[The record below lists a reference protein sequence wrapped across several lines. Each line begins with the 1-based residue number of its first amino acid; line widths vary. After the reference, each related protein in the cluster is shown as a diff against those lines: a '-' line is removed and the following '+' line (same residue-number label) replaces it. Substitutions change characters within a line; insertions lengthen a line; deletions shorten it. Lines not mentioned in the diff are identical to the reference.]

1 MFTFLL
7 SVARLPHPILEYGVD
22 LADIYL
28 FDVSHR
34 HNYYAGYSRGA
45 GRRLKS
51 SRVDARSSGRAL
63 TIVETNRL

>member
-22 LADIYL
+22 LAYMYL

-34 HNYYAGYSRGA
+34 HNYYAGYSRGLGA
-45 GRRLKS
+45 
-51 SRVDARSSGRAL
+51 A
-63 TIVETNRL
+63 